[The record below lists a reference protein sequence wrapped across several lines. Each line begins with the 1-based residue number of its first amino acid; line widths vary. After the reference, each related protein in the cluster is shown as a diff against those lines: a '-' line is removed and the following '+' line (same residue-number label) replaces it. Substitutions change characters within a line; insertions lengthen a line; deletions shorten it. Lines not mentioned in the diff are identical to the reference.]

1 MLRGRLKFDKM
12 GNCYFITTTLFKFE
26 KLFSLGD
33 DYNLIIIESLKQQ
46 INKHKTELYA
56 YVIMPTH
63 IHLLFRLANGESIID
78 FMRDLKRD
86 TSNKIKLQLQKDNQ
100 IEIRNRLSS
109 YSRGY
114 KNQKFK
120 VWMDRY
126 DDVMISTEKAFN
138 IKMNYIHA
146 NPVKSGLVEN
156 MEDWKYSSYRNY
168 IFDDQ
173 SIIKIKIYER

>member
-12 GNCYFITTTLFKFE
+12 GHCYFITTTLYKFE

-33 DYNLIIIESLKQQ
+33 EYNMIIINSLKYQ
-46 INKHKTELYA
+46 IKKHNTELYS

-63 IHLLFRLANGESIID
+63 IHLLFRLAQGESIID
-78 FMRDLKRD
+78 FMRDFKRD
-86 TSNKIKLQLQKDNQ
+86 TSNEIKLQLQKDNK
-100 IEIRNRLSS
+100 IEILKRLSS

-146 NPVKSGLVEN
+146 NPVKSELVEN

>member
-12 GNCYFITTTLFKFE
+12 GYCYFITTTLFKFE
-26 KLFSLGD
+26 RLFSLGD
-33 DYNLIIIESLKQQ
+33 EYNMIIINSLKHQ
-46 INKHKTELYA
+46 IKKHNTELYA

-63 IHLLFRLANGESIID
+63 IHLLFRLAQSESIID
-78 FMRDLKRD
+78 FIRDFKRD
-86 TSNKIKLQLQKDNQ
+86 TSNEIKLQLQKDNKN
-100 IEIRNRLSS
+100 EILERLKS

-114 KNQKFK
+114 KNQKYK

-168 IFDDQ
+168 IFNDH
-173 SIIKIKIYER
+173 SIIKIII

>member
-12 GNCYFITTTLFKFE
+12 GHCYFITTTLFRFE
-26 KLFSLGD
+26 KIFSLGD
-33 DYNLIIIESLKQQ
+33 EYNLIIINSLKKQ
-46 INKHKTELYA
+46 IKEHNTELYA
-56 YVIMPTH
+56 YVIIPNH
-63 IHLLFRLANGESIID
+63 IHLLFRLAYGESIID
-78 FMRDLKRD
+78 FMRDFKRE
-86 TSNKIKLQLQKDNQ
+86 TSNEIKLQLKREYRSN
-100 IEIRNRLSS
+100 ILNRLKH

-114 KNQKFK
+114 KNQKYK

-126 DDVMISTEKAFN
+126 DDVIISSEKVFN

-168 IFDDQ
+168 IYGDQ
-173 SIIKIKIYER
+173 TLIEIKIFED